1 VTGGQKDIRRRM
13 SDKHEEFL
21 ARVFGGDRTP
31 GSGNQWHAQ
40 TDGHNVDFAWD
51 AKSTRSR
58 SMTITIEM
66 LDKLDEQSYPRRS
79 FLPIRFYGD
88 ERLSTY
94 RDKVLVDLDD
104 LLELLECADNR
115 SEQE

>member
-1 VTGGQKDIRRRM
+1 M

-40 TDGHNVDFAWD
+40 TDGHNVEFAWD
-51 AKSTRSR
+51 AKSTLAR
-58 SMTITIEM
+58 SMTITIDM

-79 FLPIRFYGD
+79 LLPIRFYGD

-104 LLELLECADNR
+104 LLELLQR
-115 SEQE
+115 SDDRDQQG